1 MAVGKEIRAQIASIQ
16 NTQKITKAMQMV
28 AASKMRKAQ
37 DRMDASRPYAQ
48 RIRRVIGHL
57 RAANPVSQV
66 PFLQDRP
73 DVKRVGYLVVSTD
86 RGLCGGLNANLFRQL
101 LREIAEWQGKGVEV
115 ELCLLGRKAESF
127 FRRVNVEI
135 VAAQKD
141 LGDVPHLKDL
151 IGTLQ
156 VMLDGFRAGRIDR
169 LFIISN
175 EFINTMSQRPER
187 EQLLPVEI
195 QDSDELQQHW
205 DYIYEPGPEELL
217 TGLIAR
223 YIESQV
229 YRATLENVACEMAA
243 RMVAMKSAT
252 DNAGKLIDELKLV
265 YNKARQAAIT
275 TELSEIVSGAAAVA
289 QDK

>member
-1 MAVGKEIRAQIASIQ
+1 MAVGKEIRTQIASIQ
-16 NTQKITKAMQMV
+16 NTAKITKAMQMV

-37 DRMDASRPYAQ
+37 DRMQASRPYAR

-57 RAANPVSQV
+57 RVANPSSQV
-66 PFLQDRP
+66 PVLRDR
-73 DVKRVGYLVVSTD
+73 DEVKKVGYLVVSTD

-101 LREIAEWQGKGVEV
+101 LREVTEWQGQGVGV

-127 FRRVNVEI
+127 FKRVNVDI

-141 LGDVPHLKDL
+141 LGDIPHLKDL

-156 VMLDGFRAGRIDR
+156 VMLDHYRDGRIDR

-175 EFINTMSQRPER
+175 TFVNTMTQRPER

-195 QDSDELQQHW
+195 EDADELQQHW

-217 TGLIAR
+217 TALAAR

-229 YRATLENVACEMAA
+229 YRSTLENVACEMAA

-275 TELSEIVSGAAAVA
+275 TELSEIVSGAAAV
-289 QDK
+289 